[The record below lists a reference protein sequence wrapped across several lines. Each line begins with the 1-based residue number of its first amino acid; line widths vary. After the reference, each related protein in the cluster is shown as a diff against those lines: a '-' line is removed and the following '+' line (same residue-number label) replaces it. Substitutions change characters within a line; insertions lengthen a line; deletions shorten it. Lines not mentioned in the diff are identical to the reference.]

1 MNALPRRHFLA
12 TTAGAL
18 AGLGNLDF
26 VSGLPRVTAAEADV
40 DPKMVRFRPEMEP
53 LVKLL
58 AETPRERLLEE
69 VAERIKGGVTYQQ
82 LLAAVFLAGVRDV
95 QPRPVGFKFHAVLV
109 INSAHLAAQAA
120 RDNDR
125 WLPLFWAL
133 DQYKSSQAANVKE
146 GNWHLPPVEESK
158 VPPSHKA
165 RAAFIEAMEAWDP
178 AAADAAIAGYS
189 RTAGANDMFEL
200 FAKFGARDFRHI
212 GHKAIYVANSW
223 RALNTIGWEHAEPIL
238 RSLTYAIMAHDGENP
253 SKRDAAEDRPGRRNK
268 ELAAKIRG
276 EWLAGAPDDAAV
288 TDMLA
293 TLRQANADT
302 AADKVVELLNRGIA
316 PQSIWDAVFAG
327 ANELLM
333 RAPGI
338 RSLHAV
344 TTTNALHYAWKT
356 SGNDE
361 TRRWLL
367 LQNASFIPLFRGDVG
382 KGVEIDKFDPVA
394 PQASG
399 EQALDEIFADV
410 SKDRNAAAAKALSLL
425 QSTGNARGF
434 SDAARRLIYLKGTD
448 SHDYKFSSASLEDY
462 AHVSPK
468 WRDRFLAAS
477 VFYFKGS
484 GSPDN
489 SLVKRTRAALGITG

>member
-1 MNALPRRHFLA
+1 MNTLPRRRFLA
-12 TTAGAL
+12 STAGAL

-26 VSGLPRVTAAEADV
+26 ITGLPRVSAEEAAV
-40 DPKMVRFRPEMEP
+40 VPNMVRFRPEIEP

-69 VAERIKGGVTYQQ
+69 VAAAIKKGVTYNQ
-82 LLAAVFLAGVRDV
+82 LLTAVFLAGVRDV

-120 RDNDR
+120 RDDDR

-133 DQYKSSQAANVKE
+133 DQYKASQARNTQE

-158 VPPSHKA
+158 VPPAHKA
-165 RAAFIEAMEAWDP
+165 RAAFSEAMEAWDP
-178 AAADAAIAGYS
+178 AAADAAVAALS
-189 RTAGANDMFEL
+189 RTTGANDIFEL
-200 FAKFGARDFRHI
+200 FARFGARDFRAI
-212 GHKAIYVANSW
+212 GHKAIYVANSY
-223 RALNTIGWEHAEPIL
+223 RCLHTIGWQHAEPVL
-238 RSLTYAIMAHDGENP
+238 RSLTYALMSHEGDNP
-253 SKRDAAEDRPGRRNK
+253 SKRDASEDHAGRRNK

-276 EWLAGAPDDAAV
+276 EWLDGKTDDAAV
-288 TDMLA
+288 ADLLA
-293 TLRQANADT
+293 ALRQAGTDA

-316 PQSIWDAVFAG
+316 PQSVWDALFAG

-356 SGNDE
+356 SANDE

-367 LQNASFIPLFRGDVG
+367 LQNAAFLPLFRGDPG
-382 KGVEIDKFDPVA
+382 NGVEIDKFEPA
-394 PQASG
+394 PA
-399 EQALDEIFADV
+399 ANLDEIFSSV
-410 SKDRNAAAAKALSLL
+410 GKDNAAAAAKALSHLKAAGEGE
-425 QSTGNARGF
+425 SFCA
-434 SDAARRLIYLKGTD
+434 AARRLIYLKGND
-448 SHDYKFSSASLEDY
+448 SHDYKFSAAALEDY
-462 AHVSPK
+462 SHVSPA

-477 VFYFKGS
+477 VFWFKGS
-484 GSPDN
+484 AAADTD
-489 SLVKRTRAALGITG
+489 LVRRTRAALGTA

>member
-1 MNALPRRHFLA
+1 MNALPRRRFLA

-26 VSGLPRVTAAEADV
+26 ISGLPVVSAQETKI

-53 LVKLL
+53 LVRLL

-69 VAERIKGGVTYQQ
+69 VAAKIKQGVTYQD
-82 LLAAVFLAGVRDV
+82 LLTAVFLAGVRDV

-146 GNWHLPPVEESK
+146 GNWHLAPVEESK
-158 VPPSHKA
+158 VPPAHKA
-165 RAAFIEAMEAWDP
+165 RAAFIEAMEAWD
-178 AAADAAIAGYS
+178 AEAADAAIAGLC
-189 RTAGANDMFEL
+189 RTAGANEMFEL
-200 FAKFGARDFRHI
+200 FAKFGARDFRAI

-223 RALNTIGWEHAEPIL
+223 RALNTIGWQHAEPIL
-238 RSLTYAIMAHDGENP
+238 RSLTYALMAYDGDNP
-253 SKRDAAEDRPGRRNK
+253 AKRDAAEDRPGRRNK

-276 EWLAGAPDDAAV
+276 EWLSGAPDDAAV

-293 TLRQANADT
+293 TLRQANAES
-302 AADKVVELLNRGIA
+302 APDKVVELLNRGVA
-316 PQSIWDAVFAG
+316 PQSVWDALFAG

-344 TTTNALHYAWKT
+344 
-356 SGNDE
+356 
-361 TRRWLL
+361 
-367 LQNASFIPLFRGDVG
+367 
-382 KGVEIDKFDPVA
+382 
-394 PQASG
+394 
-399 EQALDEIFADV
+399 
-410 SKDRNAAAAKALSLL
+410 
-425 QSTGNARGF
+425 
-434 SDAARRLIYLKGTD
+434 
-448 SHDYKFSSASLEDY
+448 
-462 AHVSPK
+462 
-468 WRDRFLAAS
+468 
-477 VFYFKGS
+477 
-484 GSPDN
+484 
-489 SLVKRTRAALGITG
+489 

>member
-1 MNALPRRHFLA
+1 MNPLPRRHFIA
-12 TTAGAL
+12 AAAGTL

-26 VSGLPRVTAAEADV
+26 LSRLPRVSAAEAGM
-40 DPKMVRFRPEMEP
+40 DPGMVRFLPEMEP
-53 LVKLL
+53 LVRLL

-69 VAERIKGGVTYQQ
+69 VAARIKGGLTYRQ

-120 RDNDR
+120 PDQDR

-133 DQYKSSQAANVKE
+133 DQYKSSQAANVRE

-158 VPPSHKA
+158 VPPPHKA
-165 RAAFIEAMEAWDP
+165 RAAFIEAMEAWD
-178 AAADAAIAGYS
+178 AEAADAAIAGLS
-189 RTAGANDMFEL
+189 RSAGANDLFEL

-223 RALNTIGWEHAEPIL
+223 RALQTIGWQHAEPVL
-238 RSLTYAIMAHDGENP
+238 RSLTYALMAYDGDNP
-253 SKRDAAEDRPGRRNK
+253 AKRDAPEDRPGRRNR
-268 ELAAKIRG
+268 ELVSKIRG
-276 EWLAGAPDDAAV
+276 EWLSGKEDDAAV
-288 TDMLA
+288 TDLLA
-293 TLRQANADT
+293 TLRQADPAG
-302 AADKVVELLNRGIA
+302 AADKVVELLNRGTA
-316 PQSIWDAVFAG
+316 PQSVWDALFAG

-344 TTTNALHYAWKT
+344 TSTNALHHAWRT
-356 SGNDE
+356 SGDDE

-367 LQNASFIPLFRGDVG
+367 LQNASFLPLFRGSPG
-382 KGVEIDKFDPVA
+382 TGVEIDRFNPTP
-394 PQASG
+394 PQAAG
-399 EQALDEIFADV
+399 AGGIGEIFADIGR
-410 SKDRNAAAAKALSLL
+410 DNAAAAAKALSVL
-425 QSTGNARGF
+425 QTTGDAGAF
-434 SDAARRLIYLKGTD
+434 SDMARRLIYLKGTD
-448 SHDYKFSSASLEDY
+448 SHDYKFSVACLEDH

-468 WRDRFLAAS
+468 WRDRFLAAG

-484 GSPDN
+484 NGPDN
-489 SLVKRTRAALGITG
+489 ALVKRTRAALGLPV